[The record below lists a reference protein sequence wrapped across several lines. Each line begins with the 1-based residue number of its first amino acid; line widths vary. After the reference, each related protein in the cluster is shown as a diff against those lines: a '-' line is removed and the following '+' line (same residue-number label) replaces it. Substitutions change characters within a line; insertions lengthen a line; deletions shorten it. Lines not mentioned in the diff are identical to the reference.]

1 MEIQREVGDLLNSD
15 LSIQRQG
22 SPESLKQE
30 RVHVDKDQVGPVLGR
45 IPSGLS
51 ILTAQSPDG
60 DQTGML
66 ASWVQQASFAPP
78 ALTIAINAKRYLND
92 WLVDGAVVALSLVG
106 ESQMQYL
113 SHFGKGFEPGVPAFE
128 GLSTELTSSGL
139 TVLSET
145 LGWLEG
151 TVTGSV
157 DGGDHRIYVV
167 EITAGSPGE
176 LLETE
181 KPFVHIR
188 KNGFGY

>member
-1 MEIQREVGDLLNSD
+1 MN
-15 LSIQRQG
+15 
-22 SPESLKQE
+22 
-30 RVHVDKDQVGPVLGR
+30 KDQVGPVLGR

-66 ASWVQQASFAPP
+66 ASWVQQASFEPP
-78 ALTIAINAKRYLND
+78 ALTVAVNAKRYLND
-92 WLVDGAVVALSLVG
+92 WLVDGAMVALSLVG
-106 ESQMQYL
+106 ESQARFL
-113 SHFGKGFEPGVPAFE
+113 GHFGKGFEPGEPAFE
-128 GLSTELTSSGL
+128 GLSTELTPAGL
-139 TVLSET
+139 TVLSDA

-157 DGGDHRIYVV
+157 AGGDHRIYVV
-167 EITAGSPGE
+167 EITAGQPGE